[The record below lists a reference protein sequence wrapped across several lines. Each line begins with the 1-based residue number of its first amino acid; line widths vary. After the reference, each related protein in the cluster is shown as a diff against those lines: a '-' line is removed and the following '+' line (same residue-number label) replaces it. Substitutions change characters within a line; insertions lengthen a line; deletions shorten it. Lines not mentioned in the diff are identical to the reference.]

1 MGQSIINI
9 MQIENINI
17 NLIKD
22 HPGNIR
28 NHPAKQIR
36 LLKKSIQEC
45 GFRFPVH
52 LNEDKVLIAGHARVE
67 AAKQL
72 GFSEIPAVIHTDLS
86 EQQERA
92 LRIADNRL
100 AELSEWNMDS
110 LKSEMDILSAEF
122 QEIVG
127 FNLSDLEFNSLEEVK
142 PETEKI
148 DLTNNPKP
156 KTIKVCPKC
165 GHQWE

>member
-1 MGQSIINI
+1 LGQSIINI

-100 AELSEWNMDS
+100 AEL
-110 LKSEMDILSAEF
+110 
-122 QEIVG
+122 
-127 FNLSDLEFNSLEEVK
+127 EFNSLEEVK